1 MRVQSRTREL
11 RGDCPAYGP
20 SLAFFLRQTC
30 ASERLQEDTM
40 QTNLKRGNAAFRMRG
55 VGLSLAILAST
66 TLSLSAP
73 DRALA
78 GCGGASRPAGVRP
91 AVSGTAGVHA
101 ATGIA
106 APSGGGGGGGSL
118 GCAGGSSVSAM
129 RGFALTRSGP
139 GGEGG
144 AGTKGTP

>member
-1 MRVQSRTREL
+1 
-11 RGDCPAYGP
+11 
-20 SLAFFLRQTC
+20 
-30 ASERLQEDTM
+30 M

-106 APSGGGGGGGSL
+106 VPSGGGGGGGGTL

-129 RGFALTRSGP
+129 RGLPTTGSGRVVEAGARTMGHPTTRARTASNASAHVHAVRAP
-139 GGEGG
+139 HR
-144 AGTKGTP
+144 A

>member
-1 MRVQSRTREL
+1 
-11 RGDCPAYGP
+11 
-20 SLAFFLRQTC
+20 
-30 ASERLQEDTM
+30 M

-129 RGFALTRSGP
+129 RGLPMTSSGRVVEARARTMGHPATRPRAASNASAHVHAVRAP
-139 GGEGG
+139 HR
-144 AGTKGTP
+144 A

>member
-1 MRVQSRTREL
+1 
-11 RGDCPAYGP
+11 
-20 SLAFFLRQTC
+20 
-30 ASERLQEDTM
+30 M

-91 AVSGTAGVHA
+91 AVSGAAGVHV

-106 APSGGGGGGGSL
+106 APSGGGGGGGGSL

-129 RGFALTRSGP
+129 RGLPTTSSGRVVEAGARTMGHPTTRTRAASNASAHVHAVRAP
-139 GGEGG
+139 HR
-144 AGTKGTP
+144 A